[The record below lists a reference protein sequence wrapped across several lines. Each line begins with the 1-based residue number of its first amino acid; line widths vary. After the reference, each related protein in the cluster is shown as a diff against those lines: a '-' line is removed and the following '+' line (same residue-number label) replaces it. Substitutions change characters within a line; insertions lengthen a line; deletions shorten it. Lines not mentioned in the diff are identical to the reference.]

1 MQGSRLLIRLRSGSV
16 QNTRIHVSVCGCLC
30 PELWLWYGTGITLD
44 PDVQTESVS
53 GSAPSGKTGSY
64 KINGS
69 GFASLFVPVF
79 VLCCLWVWY
88 SRTLYLTWIRVFFY
102 NCIRIR
108 PKYPDTQLCLYL
120 SLFGAV
126 VMVWDMYSF
135 RSGVFRLN
143 LDPDFF
149 YIPGSGSVQNTQLRI
164 LVSVCI
170 CLCMELWLWYSRTL
184 YLTGINSLY
193 ADTTT
198 GGYML

>member
-1 MQGSRLLIRLRSGSV
+1 MFGISGSAHRIYNV
-16 QNTRIHVSVCGCLC
+16 HTEYRAGYRSCLPLSMLNNQCCGSISSCRDPDCGSGYDLDPSKNTRIHVSVCGCLC

-44 PDVQTESVS
+44 PDAQTESVS

-108 PKYPDTQLCLYL
+108 PDYPDTQLCLYL

-126 VMVWDMYSF
+126 VMGMGHV
-135 RSGVFRLN
+135 
-143 LDPDFF
+143 
-149 YIPGSGSVQNTQLRI
+149 
-164 LVSVCI
+164 
-170 CLCMELWLWYSRTL
+170 
-184 YLTGINSLY
+184 
-193 ADTTT
+193 
-198 GGYML
+198 